1 MIISSPSPD
10 KRGEAECD
18 PGIERIKTSWPGQ
31 TRPDEGEAKSPGS
44 SSRGSR
50 TGDKED
56 GLNAELQG
64 DREPAALVTMKKEVC
79 GGSGQTRIT

>member
-1 MIISSPSPD
+1 HGRV
-10 KRGEAECD
+10 K
-18 PGIERIKTSWPGQ
+18 PG
-31 TRPDEGEAKSPGS
+31 PDEGEARPPGS
-44 SSRGSR
+44 SIPG

-64 DREPAALVTMKKEVC
+64 DREPALVTMKKEEC